1 MSNNLAQLTIE
12 IAANLARFEADMR
25 QSNRI
30 ANQTM
35 QRMAGDVSR
44 GTDAIQNSL
53 SMVGKSIVAGF
64 SAGAI
69 IAFTKEVA
77 QAGIQAEKLQMQFK
91 AVAGNSAAAAREMSY
106 IRNVSNQLGLDFQ
119 SSATA
124 YAKFLASTRNTSIE
138 GDSARKVFE
147 GVSKAVT
154 AMGLSAEESNG
165 IFLALSQMMSKGK
178 VSAEELNG
186 QLGERLPGALKLA
199 ADGMGLTTAEL
210 MKQMQEGKIMSA
222 DLLPKL
228 AAELEKTYGKAAEEA
243 AKKGQAGIN
252 RFNNEVRST
261 AQALGQHL
269 MPAINAAANAAASL
283 MHSMGDMGETS
294 KVINDKFTLP
304 EDRAIA
310 LKYSTL
316 DPQMARIEAERRGT
330 QEVINLRR
338 AAAEKATALKGDQEK
353 AAKAA
358 EAAAESQRLAY
369 NQGVQAYNRLVDA
382 FNQGNPYISA
392 TEKAIAKVREEVA
405 QLSKEHPEQAAD
417 ARRVG
422 KGIEDHLRLADAI
435 KKQNEWLEEQ
445 TILLDALDKGWS
457 VDSMAKG
464 FGTLQMPTIGGTLGK
479 DGSIAGAMPKL
490 SLLGAAQTGGL
501 MGNSTNSLKQ
511 LPELDNSLDRFG
523 NQGQFDGIVNQY
535 RRMFD
540 GMKDAEGKYVTESKA
555 AQNIMWGARVDMA
568 RDATGMI
575 SSALMQGNKE
585 QFAAGKAL
593 ALAMAA
599 VDGALAVQKAL
610 ASGPPPYN
618 FATAALV
625 GVATAVQMATISSQQ
640 YQARA
645 MGGPVRAGETY
656 LVGERG
662 PELMTVG
669 ANGYVTPNNALG
681 GQVVINNSYDFRNS
695 DPATEQRMRAY
706 VDMSSE
712 RTKAEIYNNMNRGGN
727 FAVASGRR

>member
-1 MSNNLAQLTIE
+1 VSNNLAQLTIE
-12 IAANLARFEADMR
+12 IAANLARFENDMR
-25 QSNRI
+25 KANAT

-64 SAGAI
+64 SVGAV
-69 IAFTKEVA
+69 IAFTKEIA

-91 AVAGNSAAAAREMSY
+91 AVAGSNAAAAREMSY

-119 SSATA
+119 TSATA

-199 ADGMGLTTAEL
+199 ADGMGITTAEL

-243 AKKGQAGIN
+243 ARKGQAGIN

-261 AQALGQHL
+261 AQAIGQHML
-269 MPAINAAANAAASL
+269 PAINAAANAAASL
-283 MHSMGDMGETS
+283 LHSLGDMGETS
-294 KVINDKFTLP
+294 KVINDKFALP
-304 EDRAIA
+304 EDRSIA
-310 LKYSTL
+310 LKNSTL

-338 AAAEKATALKGDQEK
+338 AAAEKAAALKGDAEK
-353 AAKAA
+353 ATKAA

-369 NQGVQAYNRLVDA
+369 NQGVQAFNRLVDA
-382 FNQGNPYISA
+382 FNQGSPSIST

-417 ARRVG
+417 AARVG
-422 KGIEDHLRLADAI
+422 KKIEEQLRLADALKVQTAELREQI
-435 KKQNEWLEEQ
+435 KLYEEVNGAFMGPAAYAQGMGGNWL
-445 TILLDALDKGWS
+445 S
-457 VDSMAKG
+457 VQSA
-464 FGTLQMPTIGGTLGK
+464 GGSLGK
-479 DGSIAGAMPKL
+479 DGAVSGGMPGF
-490 SLLGAAQTGGL
+490 SLLGAPETGG
-501 MGNSTNSLKQ
+501 
-511 LPELDNSLDRFG
+511 FG
-523 NQGQFDGIVNQY
+523 GHG
-535 RRMFD
+535 
-540 GMKDAEGKYVTESKA
+540 T
-555 AQNIMWGARVDMA
+555 
-568 RDATGMI
+568 
-575 SSALMQGNKE
+575 SALVEAAKREADERLLIEDRLNKSLLASKM
-585 QFAAGKAL
+585 QFAEQSLHILELSAKQGSAIAIGAAIAQKGLAVAQIIINTNAAASAALLAPPVGLGPIAGAPLAAEIKAMGYMNAAMTGAVGIMEVAGK
-593 ALAMAA
+593 
-599 VDGALAVQKAL
+599 
-610 ASGPPPYN
+610 
-618 FATAALV
+618 
-625 GVATAVQMATISSQQ
+625 
-640 YQARA
+640 RA

-669 ANGYVTPNNALG
+669 ASGFVTPNSALG
-681 GQVVINNSYDFRNS
+681 GGSVVFNNSYDFRGA
-695 DPATEQRMRAY
+695 DEGTIMRL
-706 VDMSSE
+706 
-712 RTKAEIYNNMNRGGN
+712 RAEIQQRDEMVKADIFASMNRGGS